1 MICAYSF
8 AHRSMASRR
17 RCSND
22 LRPLRADRPTRGTR
36 PTKSSRSRRL
46 DIKHYWPPPSIWRPF
61 GILTARRGIATVRFG
76 VRSD

>member
-1 MICAYSF
+1 MMRASSF
-8 AHRSMASRR
+8 AHRAMASRR

-22 LRPLRADRPTRGTR
+22 LRPLRADRPTCGTR
-36 PTKSSRSRRL
+36 PTKSSRNGGL
-46 DIKHYWPPPSIWRPF
+46 NIKHYWPPPSIWRPF

>member
-1 MICAYSF
+1 MMCAYSF
-8 AHRSMASRR
+8 AHRAMASRC

-22 LRPLRADRPTRGTR
+22 LRPLRADRPTCGRLPTR
-36 PTKSSRSRRL
+36 SSCNVGLKTKP
-46 DIKHYWPPPSIWRPF
+46 HWPPPSIWRPF

>member
-1 MICAYSF
+1 MMCASSF
-8 AHRSMASRR
+8 AHRAMASRR

-22 LRPLRADRPTRGTR
+22 LRPLRADRPTCGTLPTR
-36 PTKSSRSRRL
+36 PSCNGALK
-46 DIKHYWPPPSIWRPF
+46 INPHWPTPSIWRPF